1 MEMLENNSIVKR
13 NDKRL
18 INETRGT
25 GALLE
30 ITNVCFLCVLFSLLS
45 LVRLFPGETVLT
57 NRR

>member
-13 NDKRL
+13 NDQRL

-25 GALLE
+25 GPLLE

>member
-18 INETRGT
+18 MNETRGT
-25 GALLE
+25 DALLE
-30 ITNVCFLCVLFSLLS
+30 ITNVCFLYVLSLLLS